1 MPDGGILYDLLTIR
15 LLLVEDS
22 EDDFILVQS
31 HLEEVE
37 MQNYEITWVTD
48 HDQAIEAA
56 RADNFDL
63 HIYDY
68 HIGAET
74 GLELLTQMRAE
85 RIQAPVIIL
94 TGQTDLA
101 IDLEAIRSG
110 ASDYLHKDE
119 ISGPLL
125 SRTINYALERRR
137 NEQKLVNLA
146 ELDSLTGLANRS
158 IFMEYLRH
166 AVARTDRQKNHV
178 GLLFLDLD
186 RFKTINDSL
195 GHAAGDQL
203 LVQVAERLT
212 KSIRASD
219 MVCRL
224 GGDEFTVILEGV
236 GRTEIAAHVAEKIL
250 AALAA
255 SFSIDGHDIYVNASI
270 GIALYPGGH
279 AGVDELVKNADMAMY
294 RAKEKPG
301 SHFEFHTDEMTER
314 AHDRLA
320 VERDLR
326 YAIENDQL
334 VLLYQPQLC
343 LRTGDIIGVEALVRW
358 IHPEKGMMAP
368 DRFIPIAEETGLIV
382 PLGAWVLRTACA
394 QNMAWVE
401 SGLPERRVAV
411 NLSAKQ
417 FQNHLLPDQVWDAIS
432 ASGMDPAYLELE
444 LTEGHLA
451 ENAVDAAETL
461 SALKTLGVHVS
472 IDDFGTGY
480 SSLSHLKRF
489 PVDALK
495 IDRSF
500 GTDLPG
506 DLDDVA
512 ITKAILS
519 IGKSLNMEV
528 VAEGVENE
536 EQLEFLRELGCD
548 YVQGYFLSR
557 PLPADELA
565 VWMAGRNAGPLSVPS
580 QMVAV

>member
-334 VLLYQPQLC
+334 VLHYQPQLC

-500 GTDLPG
+500 VTDLPG